1 MLRQCLQAAEWA
13 DICNEIKKFTNLL
26 ARYARKNYFSGDQ
39 EKITRTQSL
48 FIGYIYN
55 HTKKGEKVYQKDIEK
70 HFSIRRSTA
79 TECLKKLEATGHI
92 IRKSSSLDGRLKEI
106 TLTKKALLNMKKVD
120 NSIKDVGKIV
130 SQGIS
135 KEEFE
140 VFKNVIVKMKNN
152 LNQEL

>member
-1 MLRQCLQAAEWA
+1 MSNNI
-13 DICNEIKKFTNLL
+13 DICSEIKKFTNLL
-26 ARYARKNYFSGDQ
+26 ARYARKNYFSENQ

-48 FIGYIYN
+48 FICYIYD
-55 HTKKGEKVYQKDIEK
+55 HSKKGEKVYQKDIEK

-79 TECLKKLEATGHI
+79 TECLKKLELNGHI
-92 IRKSSSLDGRLKEI
+92 IREFSSLDGRLKEI
-106 TLTKKALLNMKKVD
+106 TLTNKTKLNMKKLD
-120 NSIKDVGKIV
+120 NNIKDVGKIV

-152 LNQEL
+152 LLEEL

>member
-1 MLRQCLQAAEWA
+1 MSNNM
-13 DICNEIKKFTNLL
+13 DICSEIKKFTNLL
-26 ARYARKNYFSGDQ
+26 ARYARKNYFSENQ

-48 FIGYIYN
+48 FIGYIYD
-55 HTKKGEKVYQKDIEK
+55 HSKKGEKVYQKDIEK

-79 TECLKKLEATGHI
+79 TECLKKLELNDHI
-92 IRKSSSLDGRLKEI
+92 IRESSPLDGRLKEI
-106 TLTKKALLNMKKVD
+106 TLTNKTKQNMKKLD
-120 NSIKDVGKIV
+120 NNIKDVGKIV

-152 LNQEL
+152 LLEEL